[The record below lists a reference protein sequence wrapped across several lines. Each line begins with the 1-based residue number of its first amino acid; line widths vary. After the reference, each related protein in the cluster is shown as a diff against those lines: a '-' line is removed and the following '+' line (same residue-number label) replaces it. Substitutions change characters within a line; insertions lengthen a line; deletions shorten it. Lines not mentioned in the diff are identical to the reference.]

1 MYLSISIF
9 IFIFLAG
16 GGGGVN
22 IREGYIV
29 AANFYSRVGCD
40 KRNVTHC

>member
-1 MYLSISIF
+1 MYLSLPIF

>member
-1 MYLSISIF
+1 MYLSLPIF

-16 GGGGVN
+16 EGGVN

-40 KRNVTHC
+40 KCNVTHC

>member
-1 MYLSISIF
+1 MYLSLPIF

-40 KRNVTHC
+40 KCNVTHC

>member
-1 MYLSISIF
+1 MYLSLPIF
-9 IFIFLAG
+9 IFIFLA